1 MYGKIK
7 YKQLSL
13 RATLRG
19 IGGEVIVKKF
29 SYNIL
34 DNARR
39 EQIPLKRFGKVY
51 ISKVKFISHFN
62 LQVKTSSSFIQRRIK
77 E

>member
-39 EQIPLKRFGKVY
+39 EQIPLKRFGKV
-51 ISKVKFISHFN
+51 FN